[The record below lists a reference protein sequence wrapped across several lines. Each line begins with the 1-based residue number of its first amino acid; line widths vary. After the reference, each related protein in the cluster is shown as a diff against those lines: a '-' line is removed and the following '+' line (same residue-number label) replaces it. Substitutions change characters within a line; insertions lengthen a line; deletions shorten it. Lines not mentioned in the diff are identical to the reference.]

1 MTIAHSMRRPPW
13 FTDRFDASGAL
24 VVAPSGASGSY
35 AMPELHVVPC
45 NRDFPLTPYQI
56 ALMEGARASPAS
68 ERPVAS
74 LRAALTSGGADVKR
88 ATRGSISHRSKS
100 GDTLAPCPWPLRP
113 ARAHAGERLASAAI
127 SCRPSKINGRP
138 KTSS

>member
-100 GDTLAPCPWPLRP
+100 EDTLGPFAPL
-113 ARAHAGERLASAAI
+113 RAHAGERLASTAI
-127 SCRPSKINGRP
+127 SCHPSKINGWP